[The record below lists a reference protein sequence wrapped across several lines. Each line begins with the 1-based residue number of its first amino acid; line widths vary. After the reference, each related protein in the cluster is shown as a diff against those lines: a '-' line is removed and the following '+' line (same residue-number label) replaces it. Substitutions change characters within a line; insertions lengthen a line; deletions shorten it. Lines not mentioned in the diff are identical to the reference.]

1 MSAKPR
7 EPSCELREAWL
18 QCQARDE
25 AMNHHINIIDV
36 CVQWGV
42 SGFNVTLALQ
52 SSRVVRARDKLVIVI
67 ASFALYTLRRNARA
81 RTYEKQ
87 TMRGKS
93 LHICC
98 QPERASVRAVVYGV
112 F

>member
-52 SSRVVRARDKLVIVI
+52 SSRVARARDKLVIVI
-67 ASFALYTLRRNARA
+67 VTHFVLCAATLARVHM
-81 RTYEKQ
+81 KN
-87 TMRGKS
+87 K
-93 LHICC
+93 
-98 QPERASVRAVVYGV
+98 
-112 F
+112 